1 MKKYIGTKQ
10 IEAEPMTMGEAYRRG
25 LLHAGRVPSE
35 SEKSKDGY
43 YVRYENGYESW
54 SPADVF
60 EKAYKVAETFLD
72 RLRIER
78 DELHGRYVKA
88 KNYLSSPLAEKQL
101 TPREKG
107 SLAAQVEFM
116 RQYLLCVEERIK
128 YAMEKLNDK
137 KDISE

>member
-35 SEKSKDGY
+35 SEKSKAGY

-60 EKAYKVAETFLD
+60 EKAYRVSDTFID

-78 DELHGRYVKA
+78 DDLSLRYNKALDFSYSPKFKELLWPDEQQAFETQLDLMRK
-88 KNYLSSPLAEKQL
+88 YLAVLDARIQYAENKPN
-101 TPREKG
+101 TCN
-107 SLAAQVEFM
+107 A
-116 RQYLLCVEERIK
+116 
-128 YAMEKLNDK
+128 
-137 KDISE
+137 

>member
-35 SEKSKDGY
+35 SEKSKAGY
-43 YVRYENGYESW
+43 YVKYDNGYESW

-60 EKAYKVAETFLD
+60 EKAYKLADTFLD

-78 DELHGRYVKA
+78 DELHDRYVKA

-128 YAMEKLNDK
+128 YAIEKLNDK

>member
-35 SEKSKDGY
+35 SEKSKAGY

-60 EKAYKVAETFLD
+60 EKAYRVSDTFID

-78 DELHGRYVKA
+78 DDLSLRYNKALDFSYSPKFKELLWPDEQQAFETQLDLMRK
-88 KNYLSSPLAEKQL
+88 YLAVLDARIQYAENKPK
-101 TPREKG
+101 TNN
-107 SLAAQVEFM
+107 A
-116 RQYLLCVEERIK
+116 
-128 YAMEKLNDK
+128 
-137 KDISE
+137 

>member
-35 SEKSKDGY
+35 SEKSKAGY
-43 YVRYENGYESW
+43 YVKYDNGYESW

-60 EKAYKVAETFLD
+60 EQSYRVADTSLD

-78 DELHGRYVKA
+78 DELHDRYVKE

-137 KDISE
+137 KDISG

>member
-1 MKKYIGTKQ
+1 
-10 IEAEPMTMGEAYRRG
+10 MTMGEAYRRG
-25 LLHAGRVPSE
+25 LLHAGRVPGE

-60 EKAYKVAETFLD
+60 EKVYRVTDTSLD

-78 DELHGRYVKA
+78 DELHDRYVKA

>member
-35 SEKSKDGY
+35 SEKSKAGY
-43 YVRYENGYESW
+43 YVKYDNGYESW

-60 EKAYKVAETFLD
+60 EQSYRVAETFLD

-78 DELHGRYVKA
+78 DELHDRYVKE

>member
-25 LLHAGRVPSE
+25 LLHAERVPSE
-35 SEKSKDGY
+35 SEKSKEGY

-60 EKAYKVAETFLD
+60 EKAYKVADTFLD

-78 DELHGRYVKA
+78 DELHDRYVKE

-116 RQYLLCVEERIK
+116 RQYLFCVEERIK
-128 YAMEKLNDK
+128 YA
-137 KDISE
+137 I

>member
-35 SEKSKDGY
+35 SEKSKAGY
-43 YVRYENGYESW
+43 YVKYDNGYESW

-60 EKAYKVAETFLD
+60 EKAYKVADTFLD

-78 DELHGRYVKA
+78 DELHDRYVKA

-128 YAMEKLNDK
+128 YAIEKLNDK

>member
-10 IEAEPMTMGEAYRRG
+10 IEAEPKTMGEAYRRG

-35 SEKSKDGY
+35 SEKSKAGY

-60 EKAYKVAETFLD
+60 AKAYRVSDTFID

-78 DELHGRYVKA
+78 DDLSLRYNKALDFSYSPKFKELLWPDEQQAFETQLDLMRK
-88 KNYLSSPLAEKQL
+88 YLAVLDARIQYAENKPN
-101 TPREKG
+101 TCN
-107 SLAAQVEFM
+107 A
-116 RQYLLCVEERIK
+116 
-128 YAMEKLNDK
+128 
-137 KDISE
+137 

>member
-10 IEAEPMTMGEAYRRG
+10 IEAEPMTMGEAYRCG

-60 EKAYKVAETFLD
+60 EKAYKVADTFLD

-78 DELHGRYVKA
+78 DELHDRYVKA

-128 YAMEKLNDK
+128 YAIEKLNDK